1 MDNHLDRKAAMS
13 NTRRLRDL
21 GITLTEPV
29 KSLANY
35 APYQI
40 VDRMI
45 YVSGQL
51 PLENG
56 ILTHT
61 GKLGDTVSLEEGQA
75 AARRCAVNILA
86 HLKSACEGDLDK
98 VERCIRLG
106 GFVNCTPDFT
116 DHSKVINGA
125 SDLIVAVLANPG
137 RHARA
142 AIGTNSLPLGAS
154 VEIEGLFLLK

>member
-1 MDNHLDRKAAMS
+1 MS
-13 NTRRLRDL
+13 NTRRLREL
-21 GITLTEPV
+21 GITLVEPV

-35 APYQI
+35 VPYQI
-40 VDRMI
+40 VDRMVYI
-45 YVSGQL
+45 SGQL

-56 ILTHT
+56 ALTHT

-86 HLKSACEGDLDK
+86 QLKSVCSGDLDK

-116 DHSKVINGA
+116 DHPKVINGA
-125 SDLIVAVLANPG
+125 SDRIVAVFGHAG

-154 VEIEGLFLLK
+154 VEVEGLFLLKPQ